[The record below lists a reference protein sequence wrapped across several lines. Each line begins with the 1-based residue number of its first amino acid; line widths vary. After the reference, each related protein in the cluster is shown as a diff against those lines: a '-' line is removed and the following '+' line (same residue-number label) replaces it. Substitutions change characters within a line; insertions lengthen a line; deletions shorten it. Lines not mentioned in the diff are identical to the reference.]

1 MSARSIGLLT
11 AAFFLLLGS
20 AQVFLSLRLPGGL
33 GISAAEPGPGLF
45 PAVVGTL
52 MVVAAGIHLLQ
63 TVMTRRDGEDPVA
76 RNPIDIILLIV
87 TLSAYILLLPRAG
100 FLVSAFLL
108 LLGTLSIFGMSGLI
122 RRTVTSA
129 LMTGISYLIFTQALR
144 VNLPAPTWFS

>member
-52 MVVAAGIHLLQ
+52 MAVAASIHLLQ
-63 TVMTRRDGEDPVA
+63 TVMTRDDAEDSVA
-76 RNPIDIILLIV
+76 RKPIDMILLIG

>member
-1 MSARSIGLLT
+1 MNARSIGLLT
-11 AAFFLLLGS
+11 AVFFLLLGS
-20 AQVFLSLRLPGGL
+20 AQVLLSLRLPGGL

-45 PAVVGTL
+45 PAIVGA
-52 MVVAAGIHLLQ
+52 MMAVAASIHLLQ
-63 TVMTRRDGEDPVA
+63 TSMARGDAEDSGA
-76 RNPIDIILLIV
+76 RNPIDIVLLIG

-108 LLGTLSIFGMSGLI
+108 LLGTLSIFGMPGLI
-122 RRTVTSA
+122 RRAAMSA

>member
-1 MSARSIGLLT
+1 MNARSIGLLT

-52 MVVAAGIHLLQ
+52 MAVAASIHLLQ
-63 TVMTRRDGEDPVA
+63 TVMTRGDAEDPVA
-76 RNPIDIILLIV
+76 RNPIDIIFLIG

-108 LLGTLSIFGMSGLI
+108 LLGTLSIFGMPGLI
-122 RRTVTSA
+122 RRAVTSA